1 MRLFLYLITFLS
13 SSLLFGQAATNSAA
27 KMFALE
33 YENYLKN
40 PSESSFKKLASDY
53 DFYKMSD
60 GYNIGVLALVDE
72 EQLDT
77 EALTSLGA
85 KNDTRIKDLYTYRLP
100 IENYFAFL
108 NVEGIKFVE
117 VADPVSPDL
126 ERSRVSART
135 DSVNMGLGGLAQSY
149 MGKDVIIAVIDWG
162 FDYTHPNFL
171 DTSLTHLRL
180 SKAWDQNK
188 IVGTPP
194 AGYTFGAEYVGEN
207 ALLAA
212 GSDTN
217 YVFGYSSH
225 GTHVAG
231 CASGSGAGLEHIGA
245 APGAELIFISLRRDA
260 PSLIDAFSYVI
271 NYAASVGKPCVFN
284 MSFGSHLGPHDGS
297 SMKNYGIDILHG
309 PGKIFVG
316 SAGNNGTASANFHLD
331 RDFTDNDDTL
341 RTVVNFATGIAD
353 MFGQTLS
360 MWGSENSDFSVKLEL
375 ADVSNNIQFSSP
387 WYNSLNE
394 PTFIDTNI
402 IAPGDTLIIRMLST
416 ASFFTNGKPNIRLEV
431 KNTSSHKLVLN
442 VGSLNSHVHIWNN
455 VRMNNRYTNWG
466 VPLTANILGG
476 SAGNN
481 DYGLGEP
488 AGVGKN
494 VITVASY
501 RAKFITPSGNTQYG
515 QISSFSSYGPT
526 VDERVKPD
534 IASTGQSVWS
544 SINSF
549 DITENPSLTVEFNG
563 EEYGFRPFSGTSMS
577 GPVVA
582 GIVALMLEA
591 NPKLSAVQA
600 KEILKN
606 TARLDNFTGNIDPQ
620 VGHLQWGWGKA
631 NALAAVLASEM
642 YANVNNPSIVE
653 DIFTVYPNPTSQQV
667 TVEVTN
673 ESGLHL
679 DKVEIIQMDGTIAH
693 AVEINQAA
701 VNIDVSGLS
710 AGTYIVR
717 AMIGDKFGLKKLI
730 VQ

>member
-1 MRLFLYLITFLS
+1 MRILVLISCISIYSVILS
-13 SSLLFGQAATNSAA
+13 QAATNSAA
-27 KMFALE
+27 KMFLLE
-33 YENYLKN
+33 YNNYLKN
-40 PSESSFKKLASDY
+40 PSEKVFKKLARDY
-53 DFYKMSD
+53 DFYKLQD

-72 EQLDT
+72 QQLDT
-77 EALTSLGA
+77 EALATIGA
-85 KNDTRIKDLYTYRLP
+85 KNDTRIKDLYTFRVP
-100 IENYFAFL
+100 VPSFSDFL
-108 NVEGIKFVE
+108 HVAGIKFVE
-117 VADPVSPDL
+117 VADPVSPEL
-126 ERSRVSART
+126 ERARVSART
-135 DSVNMGLGGLAQSY
+135 DSVNMGLGGIAKSY
-149 MGKDVIIAVIDWG
+149 IGKDVIIAVIDWG

-188 IVGTPP
+188 TVGIPP
-194 AGYTFGAEYVGEN
+194 SGYTFGAEYIGEN

-231 CASGSGAGLEHIGA
+231 CASGSGAGTAHVGA

-271 NYAASVGKPCVFN
+271 NYAAAVGKPCVFN

-316 SAGNNGTASANFHLD
+316 SAGNNGRSNQAFHLS
-331 RDFTDNDDTL
+331 RDFNVDDDTL
-341 RTVVNFATGIAD
+341 RTVVNFGSNISD

-360 MWGSENSDFSVKLEL
+360 MWGSQNSDFSVKIEL
-375 ADVSNNIQFSSP
+375 ADISNAIQFSTP
-387 WYNSLNE
+387 WFNSMNE
-394 PTFIDTNI
+394 PTFIDTNVLS
-402 IAPGDTLIIRMLST
+402 PGDTIIIRMQST

-431 KNTSSHKLVLN
+431 KNTSNHKVVLN

-466 VPLTANILGG
+466 VSLTSNIPGG
-476 SAGNN
+476 TAGNN

-501 RAKFITPSGNTQYG
+501 RAKGYTQSGTLLHG
-515 QISSFSSYGPT
+515 DISDFSSYGPT

-534 IASTGQSVWS
+534 IASTGQTVWS
-544 SINSF
+544 SVNSF
-549 DITENPSLTVEFNG
+549 DITENPGIKFDFDG
-563 EEYGFRPFSGTSMS
+563 KEYGFHPFSGTSMS

-600 KEILKN
+600 KEILKI

-620 VGHLQWGWGKA
+620 QGHLQWGWGKA
-631 NALAAVLASEM
+631 NALAAVLASEL
-642 YANVNNPSIVE
+642 YANVSNPTIVE
-653 DIFTVYPNPTSQQV
+653 DIFNVYPNPASQFIQV
-667 TVEVTN
+667 EIANNNGSV
-673 ESGLHL
+673 L
-679 DKVEIIQMDGTIAH
+679 DKIEIINLDGAISHSVVPNQT
-693 AVEINQAA
+693 AVQ
-701 VNIDVSGLS
+701 IDISHLS
-710 AGTYIVR
+710 AGTYLVR
-717 AMIGDKFGLKKLI
+717 GIAGEKFGIKKI
-730 VQ
+730 IIK